1 MDVTIFEK
9 SWVTKSQTAMVATKK
24 SVTVNTLLNVLL
36 LNVQTDCEEME

>member
-1 MDVTIFEK
+1 
-9 SWVTKSQTAMVATKK
+9 MVATKK